1 MADALQP
8 VIVVP
13 GPEALADTAAR
24 WVADTIKASVA
35 ARTRCSLA
43 LAGGETPRAC
53 YQALS
58 RPDLSRDIPWS
69 AVDVY
74 WSDERRVPLDNPAS
88 NYAMARAALLDQV
101 PIPSSQIHPAPVEDP
116 DGESAAEQYAL
127 ALDALPRDAVGRPR
141 FDLILLGLGEDG
153 HTASLF
159 PGDPAITE
167 EQVWVRAVRVSKPPP
182 ERLTFTLPV
191 INAARAV
198 LFLVQGAAKRSA
210 LQAVRRRDPRVPASL
225 VQPIDGE
232 LRFIVDREALVE
244 DPATV

>member
-1 MADALQP
+1 MAEALQP

-24 WVADTIKASVA
+24 WIADTIKASVA
-35 ARTRCSLA
+35 ARGRCYLA

-69 AVDVY
+69 AIEVY
-74 WSDERRVPLDNPAS
+74 WSDERRVPLDDPAS
-88 NYAMARAALLDQV
+88 NYAMAHAALLDHV
-101 PIPSSQIHPAPVEDP
+101 PIPASQIHPAPVQEP
-116 DGESAAEQYAL
+116 DGETAAELYAMEL
-127 ALDALPRDAVGRPR
+127 ATLPRDAAGRPR
-141 FDLILLGLGEDG
+141 FDLVVLGLGEDG

-159 PGDPAITE
+159 PGDPALAE
-167 EQVWVRAVRVSKPPP
+167 EHVWVRAVRGSKPPP
-182 ERLTFTLPV
+182 ERLTFTLLV

-210 LQAVRRRDPRVPASL
+210 LQAVRRHDPRVPASL
-225 VQPIDGE
+225 VQPVDGE
-232 LRFIVDREALVE
+232 LRFIVDREALIE